1 MFESLQERLANSF
14 AALRGKG
21 RLSEKDIEQTCS
33 EIRTALLEA
42 DVSLVV
48 VESLIA
54 TIRERSLEITL
65 SAGLNPSQQIITV
78 IYEELVS
85 ILGGSAR
92 RITLAKRPPTI
103 LMLVGLQGA
112 GKTTLAG
119 KLALW
124 LKRDGHTP
132 LLVAADLQ
140 RPNAVDQ
147 LVQIGAQAGVP
158 VFHPEPGNGVGNPV
172 DVARKAIEL
181 AQSKLHDLVIIDTAG
196 RLGIDETLM
205 AQARDIKSA
214 INPDEVLFVVDAMI
228 GQDAVNTAMAFQQA
242 VDFSGVVLTK
252 LDGDARGGAALSLS
266 KTLGKPILFASVG
279 EKLTDFDLF
288 YPERMAQRI
297 LGMGDVAT
305 LAEQAKRAIG
315 GADVE
320 AMEAKLLGGGE
331 FTLTDFL
338 KQMQGLK
345 QLGSMSKILGMLP
358 GAAAM
363 KKQIAQIDDREM
375 VRVEAIIQSMT
386 PLERENPKVLDG
398 SRRSRIARG
407 SGTKVSDVN
416 SLVDRFSQA
425 QKMVKQMGKGGVP
438 KMPGQ
443 LGQSGLT
450 GLTGLTGMPG
460 AQGMPNFVGPKQ
472 GSNQARPKKS
482 RSGNPAKR
490 AQEEGR

>member
-33 EIRTALLEA
+33 EIRAALLEA

-158 VFHPEPGNGVGNPV
+158 VFHPEPGNGVGDPV

-181 AQSKLHDLVIIDTAG
+181 AQNKLHDLVIIDTAG
-196 RLGIDETLM
+196 RLGVDEALM
-205 AQARDIKSA
+205 KEASDIRTA
-214 INPDEVLFVVDAMI
+214 ISPDEVIFVVDAMI
-228 GQDAVNTAMAFQQA
+228 GQDAVKTAQAFLNGVGFDA
-242 VDFSGVVLTK
+242 VALTK
-252 LDGDARGGAALSLS
+252 LDGDARGGAALSIAHV
-266 KTLGKPILFASVG
+266 TQRPIMFASTG
-279 EKLTDFDLF
+279 EKITDFDLF
-288 YPERMAQRI
+288 YPDRMASRI
-297 LGMGDVAT
+297 LGMGDIAS
-305 LAEQAKRAIG
+305 LAEQAKAAFDTG
-315 GADVE
+315 SAE
-320 AMEAKLLGGGE
+320 KFEKKFAEGE
-331 FTLTDFL
+331 DFTLEDFL
-338 KQMQGLK
+338 EQMQAMK
-345 QLGSMSKILGMLP
+345 KMGSMSKILGMLP
-358 GAAAM
+358 GAAQM
-363 KKQIAQIDDREM
+363 KKQIENIDDSEITKST
-375 VRVEAIIQSMT
+375 AIVQSMT
-386 PLERENPKVLDG
+386 PAERRDPKLLNG
-398 SRRSRIARG
+398 SRRARIAKG
-407 SGTKVSDVN
+407 SGRQVSEVN
-416 SLVDRFSQA
+416 NLVDRFVQA
-425 QKMVKQMGKGGVP
+425 QKAMKQVRKGGSI
-438 KMPGQ
+438 PGIP
-443 LGQSGLT
+443 
-450 GLTGLTGMPG
+450 GMPPMP
-460 AQGMPNFVGPKQ
+460 AAMSGMPPIAKSPVMNK
-472 GSNQARPKKS
+472 KKS
-482 RSGNPAKR
+482 KSGNPAKR
-490 AQEEGR
+490 ALEEGR

>member
-33 EIRTALLEA
+33 EIRAALLEA

-147 LVQIGAQAGVP
+147 IVQIGAQAGVP

-181 AQSKLHDLVIIDTAG
+181 AQNKLHDLVIIDTAG

-252 LDGDARGGAALSLS
+252 LDGDARGGAAL
-266 KTLGKPILFASVG
+266 
-279 EKLTDFDLF
+279 
-288 YPERMAQRI
+288 
-297 LGMGDVAT
+297 
-305 LAEQAKRAIG
+305 
-315 GADVE
+315 
-320 AMEAKLLGGGE
+320 
-331 FTLTDFL
+331 
-338 KQMQGLK
+338 
-345 QLGSMSKILGMLP
+345 
-358 GAAAM
+358 
-363 KKQIAQIDDREM
+363 
-375 VRVEAIIQSMT
+375 
-386 PLERENPKVLDG
+386 
-398 SRRSRIARG
+398 
-407 SGTKVSDVN
+407 
-416 SLVDRFSQA
+416 
-425 QKMVKQMGKGGVP
+425 
-438 KMPGQ
+438 
-443 LGQSGLT
+443 
-450 GLTGLTGMPG
+450 
-460 AQGMPNFVGPKQ
+460 
-472 GSNQARPKKS
+472 
-482 RSGNPAKR
+482 
-490 AQEEGR
+490 